1 MNKLVDFIDDLFW
14 KKLSIFS
21 VGRIVFRISKEWSD
35 YDYISYEIEDI
46 IGTKVFLVKTDNRN
60 EKLELQKKDLTIKN
74 ISGKEVL
81 VFSL

>member
-1 MNKLVDFIDDLFW
+1 MFIDDLFW

-21 VGRIVFRISKEWSD
+21 VGRIVFRISKGWSD